1 MVRGVSGALFGS
13 QLLFAEVPTIAATHD
28 ELLSQMRARVS
39 DHPAGR
45 MPRPPARKR
54 GVHAPEAR
62 RHCLV
67 GL

>member
-45 MPRPPARKR
+45 MPRP
-54 GVHAPEAR
+54 HAPEAR